1 MIRNKFKFRFEKETT
16 RLNGI
21 SMVCYK
27 NKIALILFAL
37 IINNNLTVASA
48 PVKISSANIG
58 FSGFKTLITQKYKDT
73 LSQSAQ
79 KLPSKIVPAPA
90 ILNQTDAPC
99 SGQDPDAGPC
109 NVKNNSV
116 SLKNI
121 NRSRKSGKVS
131 DRKYFDW
138 KAYTPDANH
147 LPVK

>member
-1 MIRNKFKFRFEKETT
+1 
-16 RLNGI
+16 
-21 SMVCYK
+21 MVCYK